1 MPSFSGTIGFKSMLD
16 DCELIDAGFQG
27 YPFKWKTGDLEQQLD
42 KMVMNLQWRMPY
54 QDVVIIHLP
63 PYKSDH
69 RPLLLKLEFM

>member
-1 MPSFSGTIGFKSMLD
+1 MLD

-54 QDVVIIHLP
+54 QDVDR
-63 PYKSDH
+63 KSVV
-69 RPLLLKLEFM
+69 